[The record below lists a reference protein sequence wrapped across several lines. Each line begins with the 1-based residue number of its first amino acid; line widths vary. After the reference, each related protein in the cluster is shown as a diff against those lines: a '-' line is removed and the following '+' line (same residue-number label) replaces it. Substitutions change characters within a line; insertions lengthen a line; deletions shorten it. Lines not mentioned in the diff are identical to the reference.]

1 MKSSNLTVQQKEEFF
16 QFLRF
21 RSISTQAKHDA
32 DTRACAAWLRDKLE
46 SIGLE
51 SFLKET
57 GGHPVVFA
65 RTPRD
70 PGKRTVLIYGHYDV
84 QPPDPLDEWKS
95 DPFEPEERDGKVY
108 ARGASDNKGQIY
120 AHIAGVADTLA
131 RDGQLPVNLLFLIEG
146 EEEIGSPS
154 LPGFLRENQELLHC
168 DVVVLSDTGMV
179 AHGVPTLAYALRGV
193 AALECVVRGPSH
205 DLHSGIYGG
214 AVMNPISAA
223 ARLIASLHGEDG
235 KVQIEHFYDRVQPLA
250 DWEREESLAAP
261 CGEAE
266 ILAQT
271 GAPSLFGEQGYNVL
285 ERIGARP
292 TAEVNGIGGGY
303 QGEGTKTVLPK
314 EAFFK
319 LTFRLVSNQ
328 SSQEILELAEKH
340 LREHCPPGVTLEI
353 RRGHSGE
360 PYFVDP
366 HNSDVEAA
374 CRALKDTF
382 GKKVCRMREGGSIP
396 ILLEF
401 REILG
406 VNCLLLALASPDC
419 NAHSPNE
426 SFPLENLE
434 KGILLNQFVLFEL
447 AQTVYRGDVPWGLLN
462 RNVGAC

>member
-1 MKSSNLTVQQKEEFF
+1 
-16 QFLRF
+16 
-21 RSISTQAKHDA
+21 
-32 DTRACAAWLRDKLE
+32 
-46 SIGLE
+46 
-51 SFLKET
+51 
-57 GGHPVVFA
+57 
-65 RTPRD
+65 
-70 PGKRTVLIYGHYDV
+70 
-84 QPPDPLDEWKS
+84 
-95 DPFEPEERDGKVY
+95 
-108 ARGASDNKGQIY
+108 
-120 AHIAGVADTLA
+120 
-131 RDGQLPVNLLFLIEG
+131 VNLLFLIEG